1 MSVSIFEGDKRPF
14 SGLQP
19 DQLMG
24 RESEKQNLTAK
35 RIFVVHR
42 HLSSVLHYDL
52 RIQVN
57 GVLKSWALP
66 SGPSMNAEDRRFA
79 ILVDD
84 KPMNFATQR
93 GLLKTQPDDG
103 IIEIWDKGLFIP
115 HTQQSS
121 DPGDQELLE
130 RIKSGR
136 ISFTLRGKNLR
147 GVFTLIRLTDPRH
160 WMLLKGNDRYS
171 VSSPYNAEA
180 YVDSKS
186 KINLAMQGNNGI
198 STQSFRVR

>member
-1 MSVSIFEGDKRPF
+1 MSVLIDGRDKRLF

-19 DQLMG
+19 DQLNG
-24 RESEKQNLTAK
+24 SENEKQSATGK
-35 RIFVVHR
+35 KIFVVHR

-79 ILVDD
+79 ILIED
-84 KPMNFATQR
+84 KPLSFATQR
-93 GLLKTQPDDG
+93 GLMRMQPDDG
-103 IIEIWDKGLFIP
+103 IMELWDKGVFVP
-115 HTQQSS
+115 HSQQSS
-121 DPGDQELLE
+121 DPDDKELLD
-130 RIKSGR
+130 RIRNGR
-136 ISFTLRGKNLR
+136 ISFTLRGKKLR
-147 GVFTLIRLTDPRH
+147 GVFTLIRMADPRH

-171 VSSPYNAEA
+171 VNFPYSPEA

-186 KINLAMQGNNGI
+186 KINMAMLRSNRI
-198 STQSFRVR
+198 SAHGL